1 MDRVVE
7 AHADTLGG
15 PPRPSADDLTHG
27 HVRDVTVCKGVDM
40 TDTVSQNV
48 DLTRFEITSDGSL
61 AGFTQYVEAGLQRIF
76 FHTEIGEE
84 FGGRGL
90 AAVLVTAAL
99 DATRDAGLRVVP
111 VCPYVKKFIERHEQ
125 YQDLADPVT
134 PAAMQAVR
142 AATHS

>member
-1 MDRVVE
+1 
-7 AHADTLGG
+7 
-15 PPRPSADDLTHG
+15 
-27 HVRDVTVCKGVDM
+27 M

-99 DATRDAGLRVVP
+99 DATRDAGAAGGASVSLSRSSSSAMRQVPGSRGSGDASGHAGRARGHALPDRGRASGFAPRVGPVVTLAQLRVTSRSGP
-111 VCPYVKKFIERHEQ
+111 
-125 YQDLADPVT
+125 
-134 PAAMQAVR
+134 
-142 AATHS
+142 